1 MAVAEWVP
9 AGLEIPSGCDL
20 ISGLLT
26 GRIQKVGKIL
36 VVSGAIGKST
46 KNNTHTKLK
55 LKIIIRNLPLC
66 FFKVMDL
73 AEYLD

>member
-9 AGLEIPSGCDL
+9 AGLEIPSGYDL

-46 KNNTHTKLK
+46 KNNTRTKIK
-55 LKIIIRNLPLC
+55 LKIMRNLPLC